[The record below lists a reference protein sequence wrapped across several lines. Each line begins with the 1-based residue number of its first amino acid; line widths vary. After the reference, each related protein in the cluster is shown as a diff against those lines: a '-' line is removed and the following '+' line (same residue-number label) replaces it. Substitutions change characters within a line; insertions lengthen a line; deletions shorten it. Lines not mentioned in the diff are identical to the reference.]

1 MAGWLKRRAPKRRF
15 SPKDGLEYVIGQEVI
30 DFTVSILK
38 AYGAEKPAAEGVVY
52 WGGRLHENV
61 WHVCAAVAPVVQAS
75 RYGFQTGYDTN
86 GLFVSFLC
94 DNELRYVSQV
104 HSHPS
109 SYVDHSRV
117 DDEETAFRSEG
128 LLSIVVPD
136 FGSNGL
142 LPWKQCGV
150 HIYTKGV
157 FKRITD
163 KHLLKHFQVDSCL
176 KDDIILKDFR
186 YD

>member
-1 MAGWLKRRAPKRRF
+1 MAGWLKHRAPKRRF
-15 SPKDGLEYVIGQEVI
+15 SPKDGLVYVICEEVI
-30 DFTVSILK
+30 DFTIRILK
-38 AYGAEKPAAEGVVY
+38 EYGAEKPAAEGVVY
-52 WGGRLHENV
+52 WAGRLHENE
-61 WHVCAAVAPVVQAS
+61 WHVCAAVAPAVQAS

-86 GLFVSFLC
+86 GRFVSFLC

-109 SYVDHSRV
+109 TYVNHSPV
-117 DDEETAFRSEG
+117 DDEETAFRREG

-136 FGSNGL
+136 FGRNGL

-150 HIYTKGV
+150 NIYTKGI

-163 KHLLKHFQVDSCL
+163 KHLIKHFQVERCPTDE
-176 KDDIILKDFR
+176 IMLKDFR
-186 YD
+186 ND